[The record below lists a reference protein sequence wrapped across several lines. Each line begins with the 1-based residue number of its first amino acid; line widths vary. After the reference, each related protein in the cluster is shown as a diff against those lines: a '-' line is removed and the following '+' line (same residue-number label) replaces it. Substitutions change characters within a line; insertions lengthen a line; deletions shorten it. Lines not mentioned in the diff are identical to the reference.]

1 MNAHDF
7 EELYTEFVEFAISD
21 CYKPDLENA
30 KRFFVNEKDESDI
43 TGFTEWFI
51 FNYPLDS
58 TGTTIID
65 EYYKTNPSD
74 DVKLAND
81 SFRSIFEISTERDKF
96 FLTDLITGDH
106 YELSEPIQ
114 HTEGLYSLRLIF
126 HDHLYTVVG
135 DIYEF
140 DILYKDSLKKYIL
153 EQYNQL
159 TNIGNPIDL
168 KTFIQ
173 EQNHLI
179 YKLLNITDGVYE
191 ENITDESLLLYQT
204 TYAYKMSSD
213 ALVDLLLNFEV
224 PVYPDEEDLG
234 IYRVMLEDELLA
246 EIEIFDQKLN
256 VLCNNESHSRQIA
269 EMFKPLLSDDLI
281 FVGSKTYTL
290 EELLEE

>member
-1 MNAHDF
+1 MNTHEF

-21 CYKPDLENA
+21 CYKPELQAA
-30 KRFFVNEKDESDI
+30 KKFFINEKDESDI
-43 TGFTEWFI
+43 TGFTEWFV
-51 FNYPLDS
+51 FNYPLNS
-58 TGTTIID
+58 TDVTIIK
-65 EYYKTNPSD
+65 EYYKSNPSEN
-74 DVKLAND
+74 VKLATE
-81 SFRSIFEISTERDKF
+81 SFRSIFEISTERNKF

-106 YELSEPIQ
+106 YELNEPLQ
-114 HTEGLYSLRLIF
+114 HSEGLYSLRVIPEN
-126 HDHLYTVVG
+126 HLFTAVG
-135 DIYEF
+135 DVYEF
-140 DILYKDSLKKYIL
+140 DILYKDSLKKYFL
-153 EQYNQL
+153 DQYNQL
-159 TNIGNPIDL
+159 TAIGNPMDL
-168 KTFIQ
+168 KTFVQ

-234 IYRVMLEDELLA
+234 IYRVMLEDEILA

-256 VLCNNESHSRQIA
+256 VLCNNEGHSSQIT
-269 EMFKPLLSDDLI
+269 EMFKLLLNDSFI
-281 FVGSKTYTL
+281 FVNSNTYTL

>member
-1 MNAHDF
+1 MNAHEF

-21 CYKPDLENA
+21 CYKPELEAA

-51 FNYPLDS
+51 FNYPLNS
-58 TGTTIID
+58 TGSTIID
-65 EYYKTNPSD
+65 EYFKSKPSAE
-74 DVKLAND
+74 VKLASE

-106 YELSEPIQ
+106 YELNEPIQ

-126 HDHLYTVVG
+126 DNHLYTVVG

-140 DILYKDSLKKYIL
+140 DLLYKDSLKKYIL
-153 EQYNQL
+153 DQYNQL

-168 KTFIQ
+168 KTFVQ

-179 YKLLNITDGVYE
+179 YKLLNITDDVYE

-204 TYAYKMSSD
+204 TYAYKMSND
-213 ALVDLLLNFEV
+213 ALVELLLNFEI

-234 IYRVMLEDELLA
+234 IYRVMLEDEILA

-256 VLCNNESHSRQIA
+256 VLCNNERHSVQVA
-269 EMFKPLLSDDLI
+269 ELFKPLLSDSFI
-281 FVGSKTYTL
+281 FIGSKTYTL